1 MSESQA
7 VSGEEEISWFWEG
20 MEADIRASLTAEQRI
35 AIEKAMAK
43 SSKDSGPADIRLH
56 LGSYFIRI
64 IAGRER
70 RNKKRLKQ
78 DLKNN
83 PLFAWKNIPVLLVFT
98 GAWVL
103 SMVYIIAVITSVV
116 KSLFFQ

>member
-7 VSGEEEISWFWEG
+7 ISGEEEISWFWEG
-20 MEADIRASLTAEQRI
+20 MEADVRATLTAEQRI

-43 SSKDSGPADIRLH
+43 SGKKSGPADIRLH
-56 LGSYFIRI
+56 LGDYFIRI
-64 IAGRER
+64 VAGKER

-83 PLFAWKNIPVLLVFT
+83 PLFAWKNVPILLVFT
-98 GAWVL
+98 ASWIL
-103 SMVYIIAVITSVV
+103 SMVYIVAVISSVV
-116 KSLFFQ
+116 QRFFFS